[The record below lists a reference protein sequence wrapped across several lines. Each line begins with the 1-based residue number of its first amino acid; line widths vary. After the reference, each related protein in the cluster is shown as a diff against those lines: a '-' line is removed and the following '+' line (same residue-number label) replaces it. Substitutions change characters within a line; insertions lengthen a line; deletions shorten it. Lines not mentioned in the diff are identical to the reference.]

1 MKTNL
6 FKLFALMV
14 ALLIGGGTKM
24 YASAISSSFIQAPMK
39 IGSYVNLNDANANG
53 FTFTNATIE
62 KNDAYAVGST
72 SKNTELT
79 FRFYNSKAGDC
90 LFSFRSGTK
99 AMTVDVNVKVTDN
112 SSYAQEQDFN
122 VPNTGSWNRT
132 TQHNMVL
139 KNLPKGNI
147 TVTLTV
153 KKIDVIDATVANSYA
168 GNYGNFSL
176 TSLDDYDKM
185 SSITLANGIYSNS
198 RMYET
203 KNENVGYCSDGA
215 TAEYTAYNAIDG
227 FATLKMGLQYI
238 GDGTLKLT
246 VTDMETG
253 KTEMSKDLKITK
265 DICHGYDTPTSFEIG
280 NISQGLKNIKL
291 EVSTEASFLCNYKN
305 LGFTVAPQATVGETG
320 FATIGFP
327 CAVTLPEG
335 VKAYAITS
343 VNNNTVTL
351 TQVNSTAVAANT
363 GLIICAKP
371 GTYTFAQATEGDE
384 IADNKL
390 VANTDAE
397 KVAEAEKE
405 FYVLGVTDA
414 TKKTVGMMPI
424 AAKGTVGQYKAYL
437 PATEV
442 TSLAKGLKIVFGG
455 DQATA
460 ISEVEANGA
469 EATNNAA
476 YNVLGQRVNGNAK
489 GIVIING
496 KKYIK

>member
-14 ALLIGGGTKM
+14 VLLIGGGSMVMNAAAVST
-24 YASAISSSFIQAPMK
+24 STSIPMK
-39 IGSYVNLNDANANG
+39 RGEYVNLSTANSQGALTIDKASIETNDV
-53 FTFTNATIE
+53 
-62 KNDAYAVGST
+62 YSVGST
-72 SKNTELT
+72 SEKTKLT
-79 FRFYNSKAGDC
+79 FKFKNSTAGDY
-90 LFSFRSGTK
+90 LFSFRSGTTG
-99 AMTVDVNVKVTDN
+99 MTVNVNVEVTCGTYKQN
-112 SSYAQEQDFN
+112 SVFF
-122 VPNTGSWNRT
+122 VPNTGSWSRVT
-132 TQHNMVL
+132 LHNMIL
-139 KNLPKGNI
+139 KNLPQGD
-147 TVTLTV
+147 VTLVLTV
-153 KKIDVIDATVANSYA
+153 KDRTVIDESVAHSYA
-168 GNYGNFSL
+168 GNYGYFSI
-176 TSLDDYDKM
+176 TSINDYDKV
-185 SSITLANGIYSNS
+185 SLITLSQGTYSASN
-198 RMYET
+198 MYET
-203 KNENVGYCSDGA
+203 AKDDVGSCKNGC
-215 TAEYTAYNAIDG
+215 TAEYIAYNDVAG
-227 FATLKMGLQYI
+227 AATLNIGLNRY
-238 GDGTLKLT
+238 GNGHLNLT
-246 VTDMETG
+246 ITDIETG
-253 KTEMSKDLKITK
+253 KTEVSKEIEITTDNSLGLDK
-265 DICHGYDTPTSFEIG
+265 PTSFEVG
-280 NISQGLKNIKL
+280 SMTKGLKSIKF
-291 EVSTEASFLCNYKN
+291 EVVTTSSYLCNYKN

-351 TQVNSTAVAANT
+351 TQVNNTAVAANT

-371 GTYTFAQATEGDE
+371 GTYTFAQATEGDVV
-384 IADNKL
+384 ADNKL

-397 KVAEAEKE
+397 KVAETEQE

-424 AAKGTVGQYKAYL
+424 AANGTVGQYKAYL

-442 TSLAKGLKIVFGG
+442 TSLAKGLKIVFG

-469 EATNNAA
+469 EATSNAA